1 MTGSATAWR
10 AGPVLILLALL
21 TTGCGDAGA
30 PHSSYVFKPDTSPV
44 KVDTPALRADKA
56 AAKIADC
63 PRTRAGAGTGSKPL
77 PDITLPCLG
86 GGRAVHLAGLRGK
99 PTVVNFWAQ
108 SCGPCRA
115 ESPILQRV
123 HEEAR
128 GRVRVLGVDWQDSQP
143 SMAIAFA
150 KQLGVRY
157 PQIADPEAA
166 TRKPL
171 HISGLPMTVFIDSS
185 GTIAGANY
193 GAFTSAEQLTAMI
206 SRYLGVDVHAGG
218 GS

>member
-1 MTGSATAWR
+1 MTRCATAW
-10 AGPVLILLALL
+10 ATGAVLVMAFLA
-21 TTGCGDAGA
+21 TGCSDAGTT
-30 PHSSYVFKPDTSPV
+30 PSSYVFKPDTSAV

-63 PRTRAGAGTGSKPL
+63 PKTRPGAGTGTRPL
-77 PDITLPCLG
+77 PDVTLPCLG
-86 GGRAVHLAGLRGK
+86 GGRAVHLAGLRGS
-99 PTVVNFWAQ
+99 PTVVNFWSQ

-123 HEEAR
+123 HEAAQ
-128 GRVRVLGVDWQDSQP
+128 GRVRVLGVDWEDSQP

-150 KQLGVRY
+150 KQLGVTY

-171 HISGLPMTVFIDSS
+171 HIAGLPMSLFINSS
-185 GTIAGANY
+185 GTIVGANY
-193 GAFTSAEQLTAMI
+193 GAFTSAAQLTAMI
-206 SRYLGVDVHAGG
+206 SRYLGVTVHAGG

>member
-1 MTGSATAWR
+1 MTRCATAWR
-10 AGPVLILLALL
+10 TGGVLLLLALVA
-21 TTGCGDAGA
+21 TGCSDAGTTS
-30 PHSSYVFKPDTSPV
+30 SSYVFKPDTSAV

-56 AAKIADC
+56 AARIADC
-63 PRTRAGAGTGSKPL
+63 PKTRPGAGTGSRSL

-86 GGRAVHLAGLRGK
+86 GGRAVHLAGLRGR
-99 PTVVNFWAQ
+99 PTVVNFWSQ

-123 HEEAR
+123 HEAAR
-128 GRVRVLGVDWQDSQP
+128 GRVRVLGVDWEDSQP

-150 KQLGVRY
+150 EQLGVTY
-157 PQIADPEAA
+157 PQMADPEAA

-171 HISGLPMTVFIDSS
+171 HIAGLPMSLFVNSS
-185 GTIAGANY
+185 GTIVGASY
-193 GAFTSAEQLTAMI
+193 GAITSADQLAAMI
-206 SRYLGVDVHAGG
+206 WRYLGVKVHAGG